1 MTSSFVTGLTI
12 PELYK
17 TLDFIHDPIS
27 SSSQVVVWMHPI
39 KLPSGSEIPKTQI
52 VKLEIVWTEKDPC
65 ELYRSPSSSHIMTV
79 EGLGLMDSHRIYL
92 PPNTRRCYQCEY
104 DEFIYDTS
112 LTPEYDHDPRD
123 IINNSVWTEVQKYL
137 SRNKN

>member
-1 MTSSFVTGLTI
+1 MNSSFVNI

-39 KLPSGSEIPKTQI
+39 KLPPGSEIPKTQI

-65 ELYRSPSSSHIMTV
+65 ELYRSPSSSLIMTV

-92 PPNTRRCYQCEY
+92 PPNTRRCYQYEY
-104 DEFIYDTS
+104 DELQIF
-112 LTPEYDHDPRD
+112 
-123 IINNSVWTEVQKYL
+123 
-137 SRNKN
+137 